1 MSKTY
6 VVTRAIVRGLF
17 WTGVGLLGAFA
28 IQLFILAVWSLQ
40 FQADRRVY
48 LTYRPKWAG
57 PVDNSVDNSCT

>member
-40 FQADRRVY
+40 F
-48 LTYRPKWAG
+48 
-57 PVDNSVDNSCT
+57 